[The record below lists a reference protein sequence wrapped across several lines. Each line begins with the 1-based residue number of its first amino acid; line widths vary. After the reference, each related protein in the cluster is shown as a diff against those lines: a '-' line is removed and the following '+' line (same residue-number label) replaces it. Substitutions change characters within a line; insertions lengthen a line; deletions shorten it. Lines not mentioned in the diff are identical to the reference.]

1 MIVKEKPI
9 IWLIDTS
16 VLLNVLDVP
25 SFNQERD
32 SILREFKIRIE
43 CGDTLLLPYAAI
55 VETGNHIAHLTGNY
69 KFTYAEKFVK
79 EVKAALNGN
88 SPWKPLKFP
97 TFEDLNTWLDDFPEY
112 AGKGIGF
119 ADYSIIK
126 EWEAQKVLFAAYSVR
141 IWSLDAE
148 LQGYES

>member
-1 MIVKEKPI
+1 MKVKEKPI

-16 VLLNVLDVP
+16 ILLNVLDVP
-25 SFNQERD
+25 GFNQERD

-43 CGDTLLLPYAAI
+43 RGDTLLLPYAAI

-97 TFEDLNTWLDDFPEY
+97 TFEDLNIWLDNFPEY

-126 EWEAQKVLFAAYSVR
+126 EWEAQTELFAAYSVR

-148 LQGYES
+148 LQGYET